1 MLSQMKNNISKN
13 MVIATMA
20 IVGTL
25 LLVSTIINNSSS
37 NMSVNAKLNNNHHQK
52 MHQKKEQ
59 FLYLM
64 KKVDLQMNLK
74 NVLNWQV

>member
-1 MLSQMKNNISKN
+1 MPTQIENNLSKN

-37 NMSVNAKLNNNHHQK
+37 NMSVNAQVTTTTIIKRSTRKRNSFCFQR
-52 MHQKKEQ
+52 KE
-59 FLYLM
+59 
-64 KKVDLQMNLK
+64 
-74 NVLNWQV
+74 

>member
-1 MLSQMKNNISKN
+1 MLTQMKNNFSKN

-37 NMSVNAKLNNNHHQK
+37 NMSVNAQVQQQQHQK
-52 MHQKKEQ
+52 KHQKKEQ
-59 FLYLM
+59 FLFST
-64 KKVDLQMNLK
+64 KRVDLQTNLK